1 MEPNRPGVKANEIS
15 MDQIIAAIRNTR
27 DQQIEELMKDPVLMT
42 FLEHY
47 YNTVAIS
54 DVKKAFLRRGLS
66 ELKNSSLDL
75 SHYSFLITK
84 MKESNTSIVDNHKLL
99 LSELKTLFQRHGF

>member
-1 MEPNRPGVKANEIS
+1 

-27 DQQIEELMKDPVLMT
+27 DQQIDELMKDPVLMA

-54 DVKKAFLRRGLS
+54 DVKKAFLRRSLS

-75 SHYSFLITK
+75 SYYSSLITK
-84 MKESNTSIVDNHKLL
+84 MKESNTSSVDNHKLF
-99 LSELKTLFQRHGF
+99 LSELKVLFQKQGF